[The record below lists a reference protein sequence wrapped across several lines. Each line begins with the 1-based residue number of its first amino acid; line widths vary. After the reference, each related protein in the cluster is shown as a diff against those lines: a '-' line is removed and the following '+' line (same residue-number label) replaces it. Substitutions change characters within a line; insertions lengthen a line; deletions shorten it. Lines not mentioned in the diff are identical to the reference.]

1 VVGTPNS
8 RDRVAFE
15 GVVVRHVLVLALAA
29 ALPASVT
36 AAPIDLRAYGF
47 EAQQVQSY
55 RRTDGTSL
63 TPNMDQLMS
72 RYQAPLAAD
81 DATARVAVPQPVYE
95 PFRNSP
101 NGASY
106 KGSQQG
112 GTGDDKQGGNNQ
124 GGNNQGGNN
133 EGGNGRH
140 EEPPPSPTP
149 EPGTILLFGIAAGTA
164 GLRARR
170 KRNAA

>member
-1 VVGTPNS
+1 VASAAGFRRPEHCLPDALGGRTVVGTPNS

-15 GVVVRHVLVLALAA
+15 GVVVRYVLVLALAA

-47 EAQQVQSY
+47 EAQQMQSY

-72 RYQAPLAAD
+72 RYRAPLAAD

-95 PFRNSP
+95 PSATARM
-101 NGASY
+101 ARRT
-106 KGSQQG
+106 KA
-112 GTGDDKQGGNNQ
+112 
-124 GGNNQGGNN
+124 
-133 EGGNGRH
+133 
-140 EEPPPSPTP
+140 
-149 EPGTILLFGIAAGTA
+149 AAGRD
-164 GLRARR
+164 GRR
-170 KRNAA
+170 QPGW